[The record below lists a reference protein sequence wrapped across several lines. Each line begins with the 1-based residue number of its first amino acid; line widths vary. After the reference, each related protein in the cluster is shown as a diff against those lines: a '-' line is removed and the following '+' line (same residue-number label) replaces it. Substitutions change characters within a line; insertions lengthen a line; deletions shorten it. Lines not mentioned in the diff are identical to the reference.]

1 MNQITIIQ
9 KNLKAQI
16 EGKEVLPMCIFSEPG
31 TGKTSLVKQSAKDLN
46 AGLSHYALSSINYE
60 ALSGLP
66 EFTKEANMDSYSVSG
81 VPARG
86 TIWTIP
92 QIIHDT
98 NLIAEDKGSA
108 ILLLDDIHTM
118 DKTTSNVM
126 YELLLERRIGNW
138 KLHPKVAIICAMN
151 HSKEA
156 GGGSFHSSAVK
167 SRLNLQPYNFNF
179 NIWYEGFGRFLH
191 PLVSSFLYTNQQYTV
206 ERECKTLEAS
216 ASPRSWSKISEEFN
230 LYTNEELVSVDS
242 MLLQGVVSPNAV
254 QAYNKHVTYYR
265 KLDFKSMVQSRKL
278 PDIEDMPELDKVL
291 LGYIFH
297 SIYTIEDSI
306 YMIDLMNHVAKQPNS
321 DTVIGFLASELV
333 TQYLKQSGGITIP
346 IGQDIILQKIL
357 QTFDVKKYKTTSK
370 NKPLLINSN
379 LTNRDEILTVMSG
392 YING

>member
-9 KNLKAQI
+9 KNLKAQM
-16 EGKEVLPMCIFSEPG
+16 ENKEVLPICIFSEPG

-46 AGLSHYALSSINYE
+46 AGLAHFALSSINYE
-60 ALSGLP
+60 VLSGLP
-66 EFTKEANMDSYSVSG
+66 EFTKESNMDIYSVSG

-92 QIIHDT
+92 QIIYDT

-138 KLHPKVAIICAMN
+138 KLNPKVAIICAMN

-179 NIWYEGFGRFLH
+179 DVWYEGYGRFLH
-191 PLVSSFLYTNQQYTV
+191 PLISSFLSTNRQYVV
-206 ERECKTLEAS
+206 EKECRTLDPS
-216 ASPRSWSKISEEFN
+216 ASPRSWSKISDEFN
-230 LYTNEELVSVDS
+230 LYTNEELVTVEKP
-242 MLLQGVVSPNAV
+242 LLQGVVSPNAV
-254 QAYNKHVTYYR
+254 QAYEKHIAYYR
-265 KLDFKSMVQSRKL
+265 KLDFKNMVQNKEL
-278 PDIEDMPELDKVL
+278 PDIEGMQELDKVL
-291 LGYIFH
+291 LGYVFH
-297 SIYTIEDSI
+297 SIHTIEDSI
-306 YMIDLMNHVAKQPNS
+306 YMVNLLNYIKEQPNS
-321 DTVIGFLASELV
+321 DTVIGFLAKELV
-333 TQYLKQSGGITIP
+333 TQYVKQSEGTTIP
-346 IGQDIILQKIL
+346 EGQDIVLQKIL
-357 QTFDVKKYKTTSK
+357 QTFDVKNYKTTAT
-370 NKPLLINSN
+370 NKPLLVKSKIA
-379 LTNRDEILTVMSG
+379 NRDSLLAIMSE